1 MDRKILKNSA
11 WLFTAQALV
20 KVISFFYTIFLARSL
35 GVSDFGLYVTALAYF
50 ALISSVADF
59 GFNRFLI
66 REGARNLEKLSVYLY
81 CTVFLRLVL
90 TTLVFLIF
98 SLWLYLVDPDNLR
111 AKLSILAVLAVLP
124 QSLALTFDAV
134 LVAIQKLKFSALS
147 LLGLSLLTTIVGIS
161 LILMGFGPLG
171 AVGAVLFGQTG
182 YVLLLFYSL
191 NLNHLTFKPTFSW
204 DEIKIIIKGSL
215 PYGILSV
222 LGLLY
227 FRIDTLLLSYL
238 KGPVSAGFYGAAFK
252 FLEALVF
259 IPSALATALFP
270 VLAKLHDEDISQIKK
285 IYFSAVKLLGL
296 LSLPVFISFFF
307 LLPYVIR
314 FLLPQ
319 YLPSIQALQILSLAI
334 PFMFIHVPGVLVLIS
349 SDKYLKPMILLS
361 IFTLTFN
368 IVLNFLLIPQ
378 FDFIGASW
386 VTVLSE
392 ALSFLI
398 FFTLLY
404 FKLLKNA

>member
-227 FRIDTLLLSYL
+227 FKIDTLLLSYL